1 MSNLF
6 VLFYLLGYIYLP
18 NLLIQIP
25 NFSVIILFGYFN
37 RLTYERTE
45 KNVRGPSGN
54 AFEEKR
60 YGWVIRINGFNYI
73 PGKKQK
79 LSK

>member
-1 MSNLF
+1 MKTCVSNLH
-6 VLFYLLGYIYLP
+6 I
-18 NLLIQIP
+18 LIQLEIQIR
-25 NFSVIILFGYFN
+25 NLSVIFSMKFGYFN

-73 PGKKQK
+73 PGKKQDFS
-79 LSK
+79 L